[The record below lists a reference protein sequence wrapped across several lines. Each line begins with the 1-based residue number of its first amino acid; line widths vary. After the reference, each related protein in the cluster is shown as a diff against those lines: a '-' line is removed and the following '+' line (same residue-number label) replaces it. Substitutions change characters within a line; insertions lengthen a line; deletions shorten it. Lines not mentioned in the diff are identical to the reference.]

1 MNRRDVVMSDYI
13 VEFNNVTKEYV
24 RQVALQNISLKLP
37 RGKLIGLVGPNGSGK
52 STILKLIAGLVRPS
66 RGSVRVNGRQA
77 NRMLASE
84 ISYLSELDVLYPFY
98 TVAETIDFNAGLFR
112 NFDMAKAR
120 EMMSFMQLDPGK
132 KVKDLSK
139 GNRGR
144 LKIILS
150 LARQVPL
157 ILMDEPLSGLDPL
170 VRDSIIQSL
179 ISYLDLEQQT
189 VIMTTHEVTEV
200 EPILDTVVAIQ
211 NGQLRGM
218 AEVEEIR
225 MTHGQSLVEWMKHN
239 LA

>member
-1 MNRRDVVMSDYI
+1 MSDYI

>member
-1 MNRRDVVMSDYI
+1 MSDYI

-52 STILKLIAGLVRPS
+52 STILKLIAGLIRPS